1 LSNPGEN
8 PAFERVGI
16 LPYFAIIK
24 QENMGMPF
32 LYIGPTESRGRGV
45 YTSEDIEEG
54 VLVEVS
60 PVIVMS
66 QAERLLL
73 DQTLLH
79 DYIFEW
85 GDQKDQCCMAMGY
98 VPVYNH
104 SYQSNCEYGM
114 DYEQQLISVTTV
126 RPIKAG
132 EELLVNYN
140 GDWNDATPL
149 WFEVK

>member
-1 LSNPGEN
+1 M
-8 PAFERVGI
+8 I
-16 LPYFAIIK
+16 LP
-24 QENMGMPF
+24 F
-32 LYIGPTESRGRGV
+32 LFIAPTETRGRGV

-54 VLVEVS
+54 VMVEVS
-60 PVIVMS
+60 PVVVMS
-66 QAERLLL
+66 MEERKLL

-85 GDQKDQCCMAMGY
+85 GDNKNQCCMAMGY

-104 SYQSNCEYGM
+104 SYTSNCEYGM
-114 DYEQQLISVTTV
+114 DYEHQLISITTI
-126 RPIKAG
+126 RPVKAG